1 MPQGGK
7 LTIET
12 RNVAPDET
20 SPRNGLSGNTGRHVM
35 LTVTDTGSGMDPAIQ
50 ARIFEP
56 FFTTKE
62 SGRGTGLGLSIVYGA
77 VKQSNGTIQVS
88 SEPGKGTAFTI
99 HLPLVDEP
107 DLPEMDTLPEIAMP
121 LEMPAGSET
130 VLLVE
135 DDDVVRHLLRATLE
149 KAGYRVLSASN
160 GTDALQICTQPIGTQ
175 QIGTQNDW
183 RPGLVLTD
191 LVMPGM
197 SGPALVEALKHRN
210 LGSKVIYIS
219 GYVDD
224 AVVSLGHL
232 DPSIP
237 LIQKPFSAGDLLGKV
252 RQTLDETRL
261 VPQA

>member
-1 MPQGGK
+1 MNLAVNSRDAMPQGGK

-99 HLPLVDEP
+99 HLPPRRRRSRTFRRYGHGFRRSRCLLRCRP
-107 DLPEMDTLPEIAMP
+107 DRRRFCLSKT
-121 LEMPAGSET
+121 
-130 VLLVE
+130 
-135 DDDVVRHLLRATLE
+135 DDVVRHLLRATLE

-175 QIGTQNDW
+175 QIGTLQRMTGAWD
-183 RPGLVLTD
+183 
-191 LVMPGM
+191 
-197 SGPALVEALKHRN
+197 
-210 LGSKVIYIS
+210 
-219 GYVDD
+219 
-224 AVVSLGHL
+224 
-232 DPSIP
+232 
-237 LIQKPFSAGDLLGKV
+237 
-252 RQTLDETRL
+252 
-261 VPQA
+261 